1 VELGASVTH
10 DILRGRLLSDPVAL
24 SIIMVVKN
32 EARNL
37 EISLPVVLHQAIA
50 VPYELI
56 LIDSGSTDGSIALIQ
71 GIAASDPRVR
81 LIQIRPDE
89 FHHAR
94 TRNTGAELA
103 RGAYV
108 VFLGGDARPR
118 DATWL
123 WNLVRP
129 VVEGAADGVALS
141 YGRQVPRADAD
152 VSNVCRMTFNYGD
165 VSRIK
170 RRGAGLTSR
179 ELFFF
184 SSVSCCVSRALVSS
198 PFFDEAYPV
207 NEDVTLSARI
217 VAAGLAIAY
226 CADSVVVHSHNYGY
240 WEMLQRA
247 FDNAVV
253 YRKLGI
259 FGAGDPTVRQDGG
272 RYLRHAAHVLR
283 LRRPLDTLEF
293 LGFFLVSAIGVQLG
307 VRHVHLPASWGR
319 ALSKYGTV

>member
-1 VELGASVTH
+1 
-10 DILRGRLLSDPVAL
+10 LSDPVAL

-37 EISLPVVLHQAIA
+37 EISLPIVLRQTIA
-50 VPYELI
+50 APYEVI
-56 LIDSGSTDGSIALIQ
+56 LIDSGSTDGSIALIE
-71 GIAASDPRVR
+71 GIAVRDPRVR
-81 LIQIRPDE
+81 LIRIRPEE

-94 TRNTGAELA
+94 TRNAGVELA

-108 VFLGGDARPR
+108 VFLGGDALPR
-118 DATWL
+118 DDSWL
-123 WNLVRP
+123 GNLVRP
-129 VVEGAADGVALS
+129 IMDGTADGVALA
-141 YGRQVPRADAD
+141 YGRQVPRTDAD

-165 VSRIK
+165 VSRVK
-170 RRGAGLTSR
+170 RRGQGLSSR

-184 SSVSCCVSRALVSS
+184 SSVSCCVSRALVST
-198 PFFDEAYPV
+198 PFFDDAYPV
-207 NEDVTLSARI
+207 NEDVTLSARVI
-217 VAAGLAIAY
+217 AADLAIAY

-272 RYLRHAAHVLR
+272 RYLQHATRILR
-283 LRRPLDTLEF
+283 ARRPQDILEF
-293 LGFFLVSAIGVQLG
+293 LGFFLVSATGVQLG
-307 VRHVHLPASWGR
+307 RHYGRLPPSWGR